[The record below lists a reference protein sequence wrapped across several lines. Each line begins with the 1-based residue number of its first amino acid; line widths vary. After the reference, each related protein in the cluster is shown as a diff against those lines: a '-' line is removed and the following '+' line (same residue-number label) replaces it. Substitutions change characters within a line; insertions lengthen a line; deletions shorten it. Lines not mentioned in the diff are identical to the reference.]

1 MIQFTV
7 TVPFEEGLHARPAAE
22 LVNVCKN
29 VASEITLAK
38 DETEDNP
45 KSILGILTL
54 AAGHGDSLVVTVDGA
69 DEVEISDKLKGF
81 FEK

>member
-1 MIQFTV
+1 MIEFAVTIQFK
-7 TVPFEEGLHARPAAE
+7 EGLHARPAAE
-22 LVNVCKN
+22 LVNICKN

-38 DETEDNP
+38 DEFEVNP

-54 AAGHGDSLVVTVDGA
+54 AAGHGDKLKATVDGP
-69 DEVEISDKLKGF
+69 DEEIVAEKLRAF